1 MKTVLIALILLTVS
15 SCKTLN
21 SSGTKDKDLIESI
34 NYVVEYINN
43 KIDGSNQIN
52 IDNKSQYDIKSEV
65 LIVFIGPSVEDSYQ
79 RWELPLH
86 DLDPESVIVDI
97 KEFSGN
103 KLTVTTKMNE
113 NKIRYYEVGELKSL
127 TNEFNYYLGANA
139 TKREIKRFKNA
150 FSQAVLLKSRE

>member
-1 MKTVLIALILLTVS
+1 MKTILIALILLTVS
-15 SCKTLN
+15 SCKTLD

-43 KIDGSNQIN
+43 NIDGSNQIN
-52 IDNKSQYDIKSEV
+52 IDNKSQYDIKTEV

-79 RWELPLH
+79 RWELPLP
-86 DLDPESVIVDI
+86 DLDSESVIVDI

-103 KLTVTTKMNE
+103 KFTVTTKMNE